1 MCVGGGG
8 FEGGLKGDDLL
19 EDDDLEVDFVAVDD
33 VSFALPFV
41 AAGFEA
47 LESESIPV
55 PTTLSLRD

>member
-33 VSFALPFV
+33 VLFAFAV
-41 AAGFEA
+41 GFEA
-47 LESESIPV
+47 LEFGSIPV
-55 PTTLSLRD
+55 PRR

>member
-1 MCVGGGG
+1 M
-8 FEGGLKGDDLL
+8 GLEEDLNPA
-19 EDDDLEVDFVAVDD
+19 EDDDFEVDLAVVDD
-33 VSFALPFV
+33 VSFALRFV